1 MGLTLLNK
9 QKNYIIGVWEMT
21 ESEND
26 LEKEFSKKTLP
37 KFKST
42 KRQVEFICT
51 RLLLKKINSKLN
63 ISYNQFGAPTINNNQ
78 NISISHSEKYV
89 AIIISKNK
97 VGIDIEKISNK
108 SLKVI
113 QKFISKNDNIKVDQ
127 KEASLAWCVK
137 ETLFKY
143 HMKGGIDFK
152 KNITIKKIDYNQK
165 KIHSLLL
172 KSSVILDFQI
182 INDHILVYVCK

>member
-42 KRQVEFICT
+42 KRQVEYLCT
-51 RLLLKKINSKLN
+51 RLLLKKINPKLN
-63 ISYNQFGAPTINNNQ
+63 ISYNQFGAPTIKNNQ
-78 NISISHSEKYV
+78 NISISHSDRYV

-108 SLKVI
+108 PLKVI
-113 QKFISKNDNIKVDQ
+113 QKFISKNDNVKAYQ
-127 KEASLAWCVK
+127 KEASLAWCAK

-143 HMKGGIDFK
+143 HMEGEIDFK
-152 KNITIKKIDYNQK
+152 KNINIKEIDFEQK
-165 KIHSLLL
+165 KIHALFL

>member
-78 NISISHSEKYV
+78 NISISHSDKYV

-108 SLKVI
+108 PLKVI
-113 QKFISKNDNIKVDQ
+113 QKFISKNDNIKADQ

>member
-9 QKNYIIGVWEMT
+9 HKNYIIGVWEMT

-42 KRQVEFICT
+42 KRQVEYLCT
-51 RLLLKKINSKLN
+51 RLLLKKINPKLN

-78 NISISHSEKYV
+78 NISISHSDKYV

-108 SLKVI
+108 PLKVI
-113 QKFISKNDNIKVDQ
+113 QKFISKNDNIKVDK

-172 KSSVILDFQI
+172 KSSVILDFEI

>member
-1 MGLTLLNK
+1 MGLTLLKK

-108 SLKVI
+108 PLKVI
-113 QKFISKNDNIKVDQ
+113 QKFISKNDNVKADQ
-127 KEASLAWCVK
+127 KEASLAWCAK

-143 HMKGGIDFK
+143 HMKGEIDFK
-152 KNITIKKIDYNQK
+152 KNINIKEIDFEQK
-165 KIHSLLL
+165 KIHALFL

>member
-9 QKNYIIGVWEMT
+9 HKNYIIGVWEIT
-21 ESEND
+21 ESVND

-42 KRQVEFICT
+42 KRQVEYLCT
-51 RLLLKKINSKLN
+51 RLLLKKINPKLN

-78 NISISHSEKYV
+78 NISISHSDKYV

-97 VGIDIEKISNK
+97 IGIDIEKLSNK
-108 SLKVI
+108 PLKVI
-113 QKFISKNDNIKVDQ
+113 QKFISKNDNIKANQ
-127 KEASLAWCVK
+127 KEASLAWSAK
-137 ETLFKY
+137 EALFKY
-143 HMKGGIDFK
+143 HMEGGIDFK
-152 KNITIKKIDYNQK
+152 KNIIIKKIDFEQK
-165 KIHSLLL
+165 KIHALLL
-172 KSSVILDFQI
+172 KSSVILDFQL

>member
-9 QKNYIIGVWEMT
+9 HKNYIIGVWEIT
-21 ESEND
+21 GSEND
-26 LEKEFSKKTLP
+26 LKKEFSKKTLP

-51 RLLLKKINSKLN
+51 RLLLKKINPKLN

-78 NISISHSEKYV
+78 NISISHSNKYV

-108 SLKVI
+108 PLKVI
-113 QKFISKNDNIKVDQ
+113 QKFISKNDNVKADQ
-127 KEASLAWCVK
+127 KEASLAWCAK

-143 HMKGGIDFK
+143 YMKGEIDFK
-152 KNITIKKIDYNQK
+152 KNINIKEIDFEQK
-165 KIHSLLL
+165 KIHALFL

>member
-42 KRQVEFICT
+42 KRQVEYLCT
-51 RLLLKKINSKLN
+51 RLLLKKINPKLN

-108 SLKVI
+108 PLKVI
-113 QKFISKNDNIKVDQ
+113 QKFISKNDNVKADQ
-127 KEASLAWCVK
+127 KEASLAWCAK

-143 HMKGGIDFK
+143 HMKGEIDFK
-152 KNITIKKIDYNQK
+152 KNINIKEIDFEQK
-165 KIHSLLL
+165 KIHALFL

>member
-51 RLLLKKINSKLN
+51 RLLLNKINPKLN

-78 NISISHSEKYV
+78 NISISHSDKYV
-89 AIIISKNK
+89 AIIISNNK

-108 SLKVI
+108 PLKVI

-127 KEASLAWCVK
+127 KEASLAWCAK

-143 HMKGGIDFK
+143 HMQGGIDFK

-165 KIHSLLL
+165 KIHSFLL

-182 INDHILVYVCK
+182 INDHILVYVCR

>member
-9 QKNYIIGVWEMT
+9 HKNYIIGVWEMT

-42 KRQVEFICT
+42 KRQIEYLCT
-51 RLLLKKINSKLN
+51 RLLLKKINPKLN
-63 ISYNQFGAPTINNNQ
+63 ISYNQFGAPTINNDE
-78 NISISHSEKYV
+78 NISISHSDKYV

-108 SLKVI
+108 PLKVI
-113 QKFISKNDNIKVDQ
+113 QKFISKNDNVKADQ
-127 KEASLAWCVK
+127 KEASLAWCAK

-143 HMKGGIDFK
+143 HMKGEIDFK
-152 KNITIKKIDYNQK
+152 KNINIKEIDFEQK
-165 KIHSLLL
+165 KIHALFL

>member
-9 QKNYIIGVWEMT
+9 HKNYIIGVWEMT

-26 LEKEFSKKTLP
+26 LKKEFSKKTLP

-78 NISISHSEKYV
+78 NISISHSDKYV

-97 VGIDIEKISNK
+97 VGIDIEKISK
-108 SLKVI
+108 KPLKVI
-113 QKFISKNDNIKVDQ
+113 QKFISKNDNIKVDK

-165 KIHSLLL
+165 KIHALLL
-172 KSSVILDFQI
+172 KSSVILDFEI

>member
-1 MGLTLLNK
+1 MGLIILNK

-21 ESEND
+21 ESENGLD
-26 LEKEFSKKTLP
+26 QESSVEIIP
-37 KFKST
+37 KFKNT
-42 KRQVEFICT
+42 KRQIEYTCT
-51 RLLLKKINSKLN
+51 RLLLKKINPKLK

-78 NISISHSEKYV
+78 NISISHSDKYV

-97 VGIDIEKISNK
+97 VAIDIEKISNK
-108 SLKVI
+108 PLKVI

-143 HMKGGIDFK
+143 HMQGGIDFK
-152 KNITIKKIDYNQK
+152 KNITIKKIDHDQK

>member
-9 QKNYIIGVWEMT
+9 HKNYIVGVWEMT

-26 LEKEFSKKTLP
+26 LKKEFSKKTLP

-78 NISISHSEKYV
+78 NISISHSDKYV

-108 SLKVI
+108 PLKVI
-113 QKFISKNDNIKVDQ
+113 QKFISKNDNIKFDK

-143 HMKGGIDFK
+143 HMEGGIDFK

-172 KSSVILDFQI
+172 KSSVILDFEI

>member
-1 MGLTLLNK
+1 MGLTLLKK

-42 KRQVEFICT
+42 KRQVEYLCT

-78 NISISHSEKYV
+78 NISISHSDKYV

-108 SLKVI
+108 PLKVI

-127 KEASLAWCVK
+127 KESSLAWCVK

-143 HMKGGIDFK
+143 HMVGGIDFK

-165 KIHSLLL
+165 QIHSLLL
-172 KSSVILDFQI
+172 KSSVILDFEI

>member
-9 QKNYIIGVWEMT
+9 HKNYIIGVWEIT
-21 ESEND
+21 GSEND
-26 LEKEFSKKTLP
+26 LKKEFSKKTLP

-51 RLLLKKINSKLN
+51 RLLLKKINSKLK

-78 NISISHSEKYV
+78 NISISHSNKYV

-108 SLKVI
+108 PLKVI
-113 QKFISKNDNIKVDQ
+113 QKFISKNDNVKADQ
-127 KEASLAWCVK
+127 KEASLAWCAK

-143 HMKGGIDFK
+143 YMKGEIDFK
-152 KNITIKKIDYNQK
+152 KNINIKEIDFEQK
-165 KIHSLLL
+165 KIHALFL

>member
-42 KRQVEFICT
+42 KRQVEYLCT
-51 RLLLKKINSKLN
+51 RLLLKKINPKLN

-78 NISISHSEKYV
+78 NISISHSDKYV

-108 SLKVI
+108 PLKVI
-113 QKFISKNDNIKVDQ
+113 QKFISKNDNIKVDK

-143 HMKGGIDFK
+143 HMEGEIDFK
-152 KNITIKKIDYNQK
+152 KNINIKEIDFEQK
-165 KIHSLLL
+165 KIHALFL